1 MQLKEVLD
9 RTHIVSI
16 PTKTN
21 FRGVQKR
28 EIALI
33 EGDENWGEFSP
44 FLEYEAK
51 EAAQWLK
58 SAIESAVTPFQGN
71 GIDFIPVNA
80 TLPAVPIEQ
89 VGEVLSWFPG
99 CNTVKIKVGAN
110 EDLQRI
116 REVFRINAGAQ
127 IRLDANGLWSVAE
140 AKSFLENL
148 NKEFGSSLDYVE
160 QPCQTLAENK
170 KLKNEISFPLKIAID
185 ENLRKVRQVGQG
197 VNLNEILEVADLLII
212 KVAPLGGISACLELI
227 EKVDIPVVVS
237 SALESSVGISA
248 GVALAAQL
256 QIKSEPP
263 LPFGLGT
270 VALLEGDVVTNPLLP
285 IDGKIKVEKID
296 IDINQLKKYSVS
308 DSRKMWW
315 YQRITDIYSLGSL

>member
-58 SAIESAVTPFQGN
+58 SAIESAVTPFKGN

-197 VNLNEILEVADLLII
+197 RNLNEILEVADLLII